1 MSALTLEQV
10 RHVAKLARL
19 QLSEQEEQKTLGQ
32 LQQILDAVATLEE
45 LDTSA
50 VPPTYQVNLSTG
62 FTRPDEVE
70 PTLGTDKALANAPQ
84 RAGNHFAVP
93 KILE

>member
-19 QLSEQEEQKTLGQ
+19 QLSAEEEQKTLGQ
-32 LQQILDAVATLEE
+32 LQQILDAFTTLEE

-50 VPPTYQVNLSTG
+50 VAATYQVNLTTG

-70 PTLGTDKALANAPQ
+70 PTLGVEKALANAPQ
-84 RAGNHFAVP
+84 RVGSHFAVP
-93 KILE
+93 KIIE